1 MIKDKYSRQRYEER
15 KASNL
20 CVLCGKPL
28 DREGVVCTACN
39 SKRTAYGRELYKKLQ
54 AVGVCPRCGKNLLY
68 GDEKS
73 CVECRAKSAETMSKI
88 RATDVEKYNERQK
101 AWRKARYEKDK
112 KNGICTRCRKRK
124 ADLGHTT
131 CTFCRETMRRA
142 RVKMPERTG
151 RYEQGLC
158 FFCDNPVKPGYK
170 VCEMHYQKNVKNVTC
185 EKANLARQKIKERS
199 PQWIP

>member
-1 MIKDKYSRQRYEER
+1 M
-15 KASNL
+15 
-20 CVLCGKPL
+20 
-28 DREGVVCTACN
+28 VCTACN

-73 CVECRAKSAETMSKI
+73 CIECRAKSAESMSKI
-88 RATDVEKYNERQK
+88 RTADVKKYNERQK

-124 ADLGHTT
+124 ADPGYST

-158 FFCDNPVKPGYK
+158 FFCDNPIKPGYK
-170 VCEMHYQKNVKNVTC
+170 VCEMHYQQRVKNATC
-185 EKANLARQKIKERS
+185 EKANIARQKMKERS
-199 PQWIP
+199 PQWKP

>member
-1 MIKDKYSRQRYEER
+1 MIKDKYSKQRYEER
-15 KASNL
+15 KANNL
-20 CVLCGKPL
+20 CTRCGKPL
-28 DREGVVCTACN
+28 DRQGALCTAC
-39 SKRTAYGRELYKKLQ
+39 KDKYTAYSRDIYKKLQ
-54 AVGVCPRCGKNLLY
+54 AVGICPRCGKNLLY

-73 CVECRAKSAETMSKI
+73 CIECRAKSAK
-88 RATDVEKYNERQK
+88 ATAKMRTADVKKYNERQK

-112 KNGICTRCRKRK
+112 ENGICTRCRKRK
-124 ADLGHTT
+124 ADPGYST
-131 CTFCRETMRRA
+131 CAFCRETMRNA

-170 VCEMHYQKNVKNVTC
+170 VCEMHYQQNVKNATC

-199 PQWIP
+199 PQWKP

>member
-1 MIKDKYSRQRYEER
+1 MCAQLKLALLLAKMIKDKYSRQRYEER

-20 CVLCGKPL
+20 CVVCGKPL

-73 CVECRAKSAETMSKI
+73 CIECRAKSAEAASKK
-88 RATDVEKYNERQK
+88 RAADVKKYNERQK
-101 AWRKARYEKDK
+101 VWRKERYEKDK
-112 KNGICTRCRKRK
+112 ENGICTRCRKRK
-124 ADLGHTT
+124 ADPGYST

-142 RVKMPERTG
+142 HVKMPERTG

-158 FFCDNPVKPGYK
+158 FF
-170 VCEMHYQKNVKNVTC
+170 
-185 EKANLARQKIKERS
+185 L
-199 PQWIP
+199 

>member
-1 MIKDKYSRQRYEER
+1 MRTIKAGFTPSEKMIKDKYFRQRYEER

-73 CVECRAKSAETMSKI
+73 CVECRAKSAEAMSKI
-88 RATDVEKYNERQK
+88 RAADVEKYKGRQK
-101 AWRKARYEKDK
+101 A
-112 KNGICTRCRKRK
+112 
-124 ADLGHTT
+124 
-131 CTFCRETMRRA
+131 
-142 RVKMPERTG
+142 
-151 RYEQGLC
+151 
-158 FFCDNPVKPGYK
+158 
-170 VCEMHYQKNVKNVTC
+170 
-185 EKANLARQKIKERS
+185 
-199 PQWIP
+199 

>member
-1 MIKDKYSRQRYEER
+1 MRS
-15 KASNL
+15 
-20 CVLCGKPL
+20 GKP
-28 DREGVVCTACN
+28 VTFVCIAGNRLTEKVWFVRHVKTVRQHMDE
-39 SKRTAYGRELYKKLQ
+39 SFIKKLQ

-88 RATDVEKYNERQK
+88 RSADVEKYNERQK

-112 KNGICTRCRKRK
+112 ENGICTRCRKRK
-124 ADLGHTT
+124 ADPGHTT

-170 VCEMHYQKNVKNVTC
+170 VCEKHYQQNVKNATC

-199 PQWIP
+199 PQWTP

>member
-1 MIKDKYSRQRYEER
+1 MIKDKYSRQRYEVR

-39 SKRTAYGRELYKKLQ
+39 SKRTAYSRELYKKLQ

-73 CVECRAKSAETMSKI
+73 CVECRAKSAEAMSKK

-124 ADLGHTT
+124 AGPGHTT
-131 CTFCRETMRRA
+131 CAFCRETMRRA

-158 FFCDNPVKPGYK
+158 FSVII
-170 VCEMHYQKNVKNVTC
+170 
-185 EKANLARQKIKERS
+185 R
-199 PQWIP
+199 

>member
-1 MIKDKYSRQRYEER
+1 
-15 KASNL
+15 
-20 CVLCGKPL
+20 
-28 DREGVVCTACN
+28 
-39 SKRTAYGRELYKKLQ
+39 
-54 AVGVCPRCGKNLLY
+54 
-68 GDEKS
+68 
-73 CVECRAKSAETMSKI
+73 MSKI

-124 ADLGHTT
+124 ADPGHTT
-131 CTFCRETMRRA
+131 CAFCRETMRRA

-170 VCEMHYQKNVKNVTC
+170 VCEMHYQKNVKNATC
-185 EKANLARQKIKERS
+185 EKANLAR
-199 PQWIP
+199 

>member
-1 MIKDKYSRQRYEER
+1 MRNE
-15 KASNL
+15 
-20 CVLCGKPL
+20 KPVTFACFVENHL
-28 DREGVVCTACN
+28 IEKVWFVRHVTANVQHMVENFTRNYRRLVFALGVA
-39 SKRTAYGRELYKKLQ
+39 RTYCMVMK
-54 AVGVCPRCGKNLLY
+54 
-68 GDEKS
+68 KS
-73 CVECRAKSAETMSKI
+73 CVECRAKSAESMSKI
-88 RATDVEKYNERQK
+88 RANDVEKYNERQK

-112 KNGICTRCRKRK
+112 ENGICTRCRKRK
-124 ADLGHTT
+124 ADPGHTT

-170 VCEMHYQKNVKNVTC
+170 VCEMHYQKNVKNATC

-199 PQWIP
+199 PQWTP